1 MYWPEIFL
9 GPGNTEEKGEGG
21 EGGTGGGGELF
32 CPCSDLPHWSMK
44 GGEGTW
50 GGGGE
55 NRFLALDR
63 ELIQFF
69 SPLVI

>member
-21 EGGTGGGGELF
+21 EGGTGGGELF
-32 CPCSDLPHWSMK
+32 CLCSDLPHWSMK

-50 GGGGE
+50 GE
-55 NRFLALDR
+55 EHRFLALDR
-63 ELIQFF
+63 N
-69 SPLVI
+69 